1 MNKSIRALWRRVRPE
16 QGVITI
22 EFSFIFIIFIFFI
35 FLFFEVN
42 RFVYVSA
49 SIDLT
54 LSEAARITS
63 RTESSDSNYTEVF
76 ASNIRQ
82 QSSFWN
88 MFIDASNFTLTVRYC
103 NSVSAAVNGNCN
115 STDGRNFP
123 LALYSVRYR
132 YRPLLFTF
140 AGNSAVNNLFN
151 SLDNYLSRQ
160 LLYVQEYE
168 SGNE

>member
-1 MNKSIRALWRRVRPE
+1 MKKSIRALWRRLRPE

-63 RTESSDSNYTEVF
+63 RTESSDSNYTEIF

-82 QSSFWN
+82 QSSFWK

-123 LALYSVRYR
+123 LALYSARYR

>member
-1 MNKSIRALWRRVRPE
+1 MKKSIRALGRRVRGE

-49 SIDLT
+49 TIDLT

-63 RTESSDSNYTEVF
+63 RTESRDSNYTDIF

-82 QSSFWN
+82 QSSFWK

-103 NSVSAAVNGNCN
+103 SSVSAAMKGNC
-115 STDGRNFP
+115 S
-123 LALYSVRYR
+123 S
-132 YRPLLFTF
+132 
-140 AGNSAVNNLFN
+140 
-151 SLDNYLSRQ
+151 
-160 LLYVQEYE
+160 
-168 SGNE
+168 